1 MRLIPTVFLTSMSTI
16 ALAGNF
22 YQTCDYVSEVNL
34 SNVFFVLIAKYKDVN
49 GNSNDASID
58 LNALVANIH
67 GLGGQR
73 DGNFIARC
81 FAPAREVRENYLA
94 CCCAGS
100 GYSSVD
106 LNERI

>member
-67 GLGGQR
+67 GLGVSLICQHESCRLTTKTDVWIIG
-73 DGNFIARC
+73 A
-81 FAPAREVRENYLA
+81 
-94 CCCAGS
+94 
-100 GYSSVD
+100 
-106 LNERI
+106 ERVSAFELK